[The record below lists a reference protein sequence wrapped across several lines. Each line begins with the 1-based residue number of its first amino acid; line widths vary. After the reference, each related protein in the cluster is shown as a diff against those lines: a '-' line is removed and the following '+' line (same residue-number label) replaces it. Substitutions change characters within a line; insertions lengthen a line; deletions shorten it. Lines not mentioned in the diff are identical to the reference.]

1 MENLIRAPIGDMVC
15 ALPIGIVIL
24 LVSFLALRITVGKYL
39 SDDKDKTKIGLN
51 YGIVAIICFLITWVA
66 IVNFLQIKAFATLTV
81 PISHLFIFNSI
92 AIYFIT
98 SRPSLKSFVILK
110 LPGYRFPF
118 QNTVHVQSI

>member
-1 MENLIRAPIGDMVC
+1 MVC

-24 LVSFLALRITVGKYL
+24 LVSFLALRITVGMYL

-51 YGIVAIICFLITWVA
+51 YGIVAIICFLITWFV

-92 AIYFIT
+92 ALYFIA
-98 SRPSLKSFVILK
+98 SRPSLKSFVFLK
-110 LPGYRFPF
+110 LPSYRFPL

>member
-1 MENLIRAPIGDMVC
+1 MVC

-24 LVSFLALRITVGKYL
+24 LVSFLALRITVGMYL

-51 YGIVAIICFLITWVA
+51 YGIVAIICLLITWVA

-81 PISHLFIFNSI
+81 TISILCIFNSI

-98 SRPSLKSFVILK
+98 SRPSLKSFVLLK
-110 LPGYRFPF
+110 LPGYRFLF